1 MPDISMC
8 FNEDCPS
15 NVFCYRYMAIP
26 NKGCQT
32 YSAYDVEEGEE
43 KCDSFLEIYID
54 DQVKGLPRKDS

>member
-1 MPDISMC
+1 MC

-26 NKGCQT
+26 KEGRQT
-32 YSAYDVEEGEE
+32 YSAYQVEEGEE
-43 KCDSFLEIYID
+43 KCNSFLEIYIN